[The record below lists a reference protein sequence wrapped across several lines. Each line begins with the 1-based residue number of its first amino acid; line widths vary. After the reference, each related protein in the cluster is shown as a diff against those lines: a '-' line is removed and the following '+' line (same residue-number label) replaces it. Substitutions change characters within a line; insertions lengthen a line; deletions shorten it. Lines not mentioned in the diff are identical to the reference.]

1 LPGAVGTFFQQRN
14 NGTGHE
20 NVVPIRRT
28 TGTVLQYNDL
38 QNGMLTVF
46 WDTLIE
52 TVQDT
57 VIHFLPER
65 LDQIAPSDWNSE
77 FISPLLKKS
86 SSASMGVSIPSF

>member
-1 LPGAVGTFFQQRN
+1 
-14 NGTGHE
+14 
-20 NVVPIRRT
+20 
-28 TGTVLQYNDL
+28 
-38 QNGMLTVF
+38 MLTVF

-86 SSASMGVSIPSF
+86 SSASMGVRIPSF